1 MSALLLLK
9 LTVVP
14 LFIGGVTL
22 GSRRWGQRAAGLL
35 TSLPVVAGPTLS
47 FYAVEQGNAFAAG
60 AARATLIGLVAVG
73 VFCVAYARVSR
84 RHGWLTSVLT
94 GWLAWGLVTLVIYR
108 LHIGLFASLA
118 VTVACLLLARQCIA
132 DSDRPPTS
140 ARPRAPI
147 WDLPLRM
154 AVAAALVLALTSAA
168 DQLGPELSGVL
179 TPFPVATAIVAGFTH
194 AQLGADAAAVFFRGF
209 LPGLCGFALFCF
221 VLAGLLPSL
230 PWPVALAAAL
240 AAQLALQLLL
250 RRAAR

>member
-14 LFIGGVTL
+14 LFIGGVTI

-60 AARATLIGLVAVG
+60 AARATLIGLIAVG

-84 RHGWLTSVLT
+84 RHGWLVSVLT
-94 GWLAWGLVTLVIYR
+94 GWLAWGVVTLVIYR
-108 LHIGLFASLA
+108 VHLGLIVSLVLT
-118 VTVACLLLARQCIA
+118 VTCLLVARLCIA
-132 DSDRPPTS
+132 DSKAPPS
-140 ARPRAPI
+140 AQPRAPI

-154 AVAAALVLALTSAA
+154 SVAAALVLALTSAA
-168 DQLGPELSGVL
+168 DRLGPELSGVL

-230 PWPVALAAAL
+230 SWPVGLAAAL

-250 RRAAR
+250 RRAAQ